1 MVCAPGGEGFADTRQ
16 NETWIESFRVRDAVK
31 NSGPS
36 QGRADTFR
44 GLVANYYS
52 LKTEETPAGRL
63 ALVDWLGS
71 YRAGIFTWYA
81 VQELSGSGQGNS
93 RQRLLWGSVTSKGD
107 LGTGFHICGLGKK
120 PLHLW
125 SWYRAPQLEKLRND
139 SITSL
144 NFHRTISFVMQPVNF
159 LAETWSLLLSGC

>member
-1 MVCAPGGEGFADTRQ
+1 M
-16 NETWIESFRVRDAVK
+16 RDAVK

-71 YRAGIFTWYA
+71 YRAGIFT
-81 VQELSGSGQGNS
+81 
-93 RQRLLWGSVTSKGD
+93 
-107 LGTGFHICGLGKK
+107 
-120 PLHLW
+120 
-125 SWYRAPQLEKLRND
+125 
-139 SITSL
+139 
-144 NFHRTISFVMQPVNF
+144 
-159 LAETWSLLLSGC
+159 